1 MKAAMVMALFVAVG
15 FSAAAGAG
23 SDSGETKKQEET
35 KGITVDDLGRGLK
48 SAAQNIEKEIPKI
61 GPAIGET
68 VKKLTGKDKP
78 SDQKPSKQDNRPV
91 ASSRLMFVTRLS
103 PRSLNHSR

>member
-1 MKAAMVMALFVAVG
+1 MRVAIIMAFFVAVG

-23 SDSGETKKQEET
+23 SDSGDTKKQEEK

-48 SAAQNIEKEIPKI
+48 SAGQNIEKEIPKI

-68 VKKLTGKDKP
+68 AKKLTGKDKP
-78 SDQKPSKQDNRPV
+78 SDQKPAKQDK
-91 ASSRLMFVTRLS
+91 
-103 PRSLNHSR
+103 